1 MAVFT
6 NEVVGK
12 LVNLW
17 EEEESLWNVSSE
29 ACHKKESRNI
39 SLSRIKENLKK
50 DMKMDFTVTQINCK
64 LQSLRCYYA
73 NELKKM
79 RSSKKSGSGISD
91 LYTSKWPFFATLD
104 SFLREQITPRQS
116 MSTLDIS
123 NTSQNNDEDDEKN
136 DDKEL
141 ETPTK
146 RKKKRN
152 LPEEVMER
160 AVSALSSIQERKTDV
175 EDEDSVFAKL
185 IANEL
190 RKIKDLRKK
199 SLLKIKIQQLIFDT
213 QFSNVTSSNLAS
225 LNSFNSSSDTNTM
238 NPLTQM
244 TSLMATEFDE

>member
-6 NEVVGK
+6 NEVVEK

-29 ACHKKESRNI
+29 AYHKKESRNI

-50 DMKMDFTVTQINCK
+50 DMEMDFTVTQINCK

-73 NELKKM
+73 KELKKM

-91 LYTSKWPFFATLD
+91 IYTSKWPFFATLD

-123 NTSQNNDEDDEKN
+123 NTSQNNDEDDE
-136 DDKEL
+136 
-141 ETPTK
+141 
-146 RKKKRN
+146 KKRN

-213 QFSNVTSSNLAS
+213 QFSNRGDIEMVSNKNIIFKPNDSTVNQLLSITSDFYKAV
-225 LNSFNSSSDTNTM
+225 
-238 NPLTQM
+238 
-244 TSLMATEFDE
+244 DEGKEVRVL